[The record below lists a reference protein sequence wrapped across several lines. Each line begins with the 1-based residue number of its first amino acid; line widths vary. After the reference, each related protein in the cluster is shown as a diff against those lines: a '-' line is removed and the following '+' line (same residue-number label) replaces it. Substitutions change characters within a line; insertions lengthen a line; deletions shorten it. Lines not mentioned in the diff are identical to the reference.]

1 MTADTGAVPDT
12 RRAPDWRDSAAC
24 RDAADLMFETSPAGV
39 ELAKSV
45 CAGCPVQAVCLAWA
59 LDSGQEWGVWGG
71 KSEAERRA
79 MLRRR
84 VADGETVPPRKGGRP
99 RAECGTASAYDRHSK
114 LGEPIDDACRA
125 AHTARS
131 AEYRQAREKREP
143 AKCGTRSGYQK
154 HVREKTPICQPCRQ
168 ANTDADNRLRRT
180 GTTKVLV
187 PR

>member
-1 MTADTGAVPDT
+1 MTAYTGAVPDT
-12 RRAPDWRDSAAC
+12 RREPDCLND
-24 RDAADLMFETSPAGV
+24 ADLMFETNAASVA
-39 ELAKSV
+39 LAKSI
-45 CAGCPVQAVCLAWA
+45 CAGCPVRPACLAWA
-59 LDSGQEWGVWGG
+59 LDAGEEYGVWGG

-79 MLRRR
+79 ILRRR
-84 VADGETVPPRKGGRP
+84 AAAGGKPAPRKGGRP

-131 AEYRQAREKREP
+131 AEYRQTREKREP

-154 HVREKTPICQPCRQ
+154 HVREKTAICTPCRQ

-180 GTTKVLV
+180 GTTKVLTA
-187 PR
+187 R